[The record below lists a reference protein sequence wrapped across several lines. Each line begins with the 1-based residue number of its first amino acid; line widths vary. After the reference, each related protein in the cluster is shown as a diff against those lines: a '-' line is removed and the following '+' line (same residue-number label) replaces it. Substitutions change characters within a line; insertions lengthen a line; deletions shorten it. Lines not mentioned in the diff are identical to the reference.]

1 MILYTIICC
10 AILLVIGWAGLEI
23 FNSIGLNSSGAK
35 GSWKRGV
42 LILILLVT
50 IPLIVLTFI
59 GYFGADFLLDKIKGE
74 MGNVATPNPNNR

>member
-23 FNSIGLNSSGAK
+23 FNSIGLNSSEVK

-42 LILILLVT
+42 LILILLVA

-59 GYFGADFLLDKIKGE
+59 GYFGADFLLDKIREE
-74 MGNVATPNPNNR
+74 MGNAANPNPNNR